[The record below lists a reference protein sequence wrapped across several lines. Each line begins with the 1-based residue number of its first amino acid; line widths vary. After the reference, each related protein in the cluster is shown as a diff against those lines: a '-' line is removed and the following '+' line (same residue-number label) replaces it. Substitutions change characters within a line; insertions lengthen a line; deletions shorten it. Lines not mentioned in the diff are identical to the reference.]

1 MRQALPTTLE
11 ANTDIAHGLRPY
23 GGPSVLPPQV
33 RAVGPFYRVDE
44 TNYGKALEVS
54 FQSEVGL
61 LQAQAYTS
69 SDCPTCSVHI
79 GYAKLNPGENS
90 YAFPIAR
97 VKMGVAGHAVEF
109 FCDVPIGGTILNLPA
124 SMVEVSV
131 LHPAIPSAIVGVVN
145 PATVIR
151 AWAMLGV
158 HGGVGRPGSSNP
170 ARLTT
175 YVASI
180 PGAGGISLAIPIPP
194 LAQSYQVGVRT
205 NPTFIVGL
213 QVSQSA
219 SPTNNIPLFTN
230 NVPAGQPSNTVG
242 GAIPIADGA
251 QALFITNNDPV
262 QTQDPTVIFYLSC

>member
-1 MRQALPTTLE
+1 MRPGQQTTLE
-11 ANTDIAHGLRPY
+11 ANTDIAHGLPPLE
-23 GGPSVLPPQV
+23 GPRGVLPPQV

-44 TNYGKALEVS
+44 TNYGKSMEVTLNG
-54 FQSEVGL
+54 ETGL

-69 SDCPTCSVHI
+69 SDTPTCSVLI
-79 GYAKLNPGENS
+79 GYGKANPRANT

-109 FCDVPIGGTILNLPA
+109 FCDVPLGGTILNLPA

-131 LHPAIPSAIVGVVN
+131 IHPEMPVDVAQGVA
-145 PATVIR
+145 PADVIR

-175 YVASI
+175 HVAPIDPLAFSQ
-180 PGAGGISLAIPIPP
+180 AIPIPP
-194 LAQSYQVGVRT
+194 LAQSFQLGCRSDPADLVNLR
-205 NPTFIVGL
+205 
-213 QVSQSA
+213 VSQSL
-219 SPTNNIPLFTN
+219 SPIN
-230 NVPAGQPSNTVG
+230 NVPIFRNQSPAGQPPNTVG

-251 QALFITNNDPV
+251 QSLFLENTGATIIRPA
-262 QTQDPTVIFYLSC
+262 VIFYLSC